1 MKTIHRK
8 KNQRRGDQI
17 GYPTYIDPHI
27 SFTPS
32 FGFALPEPSL
42 LLIVFIKVKSLVE
55 NKIQQANTVH

>member
-17 GYPTYIDPHI
+17 GYPTDIDPHI

-42 LLIVFIKVKSLVE
+42 LLLIVFIKVKDS
-55 NKIQQANTVH
+55 